1 MADMIPI
8 PMTAAARDALV
19 AAIVLCIMYAI
30 IVGLRVIGRLRWGIL
45 GLDDILSVAAC
56 VSPFVFC
63 IFHHG
68 LVFFFF
74 CPD

>member
-56 VSPFVFC
+56 
-63 IFHHG
+63 
-68 LVFFFF
+68 
-74 CPD
+74 